1 MKLQQ
6 LRYLRE
12 VARQGLN
19 VSEAAEALFTSQP
32 GVSKQIR
39 LLEEELGVE
48 VFLRNGKRVVAV
60 TPPGQAILAL
70 AERMLQDADNLK
82 RVAREFSNEDEGSLT
97 IATTHTQAKYAL
109 PPVVTEFMK
118 RYPKIRLS
126 LHQGTPVEIC
136 ERVVSG
142 AADIA
147 IATEAIDQQRE
158 LVMLPCYQWNR
169 SVVVPPAHPLLK
181 LTSLTLEEIAKY
193 PIITYDYAF
202 AGRSQLN
209 QAFAARRL
217 EPNIVLSAID
227 ADIIKT
233 YVALGLGIGI
243 LASMAFDA
251 KRDSNLRAIDAG
263 HLFPSATTRIGL
275 RRGAYLRGFA
285 YTFIELFAP
294 HLSKKTVE
302 QAMRGKGSDFEL

>member
-19 VSEAAEALFTSQP
+19 VSEAADALFTSQP

-60 TPPGQAILAL
+60 TAPGQAILAL

-82 RVAREFSNEDEGSLT
+82 RVAREFSNEDEGSLS

-109 PPVVTEFMK
+109 PPVVSEFMK

-142 AADIA
+142 DADIA
-147 IATEAIDQQRE
+147 IATEAIDQYRE
-158 LVMLPCYQWNR
+158 LVMLPCHHLR
-169 SVVVPPAHPLLK
+169 LRICRPL
-181 LTSLTLEEIAKY
+181 
-193 PIITYDYAF
+193 
-202 AGRSQLN
+202 
-209 QAFAARRL
+209 AA
-217 EPNIVLSAID
+217 
-227 ADIIKT
+227 
-233 YVALGLGIGI
+233 
-243 LASMAFDA
+243 
-251 KRDSNLRAIDAG
+251 
-263 HLFPSATTRIGL
+263 
-275 RRGAYLRGFA
+275 
-285 YTFIELFAP
+285 
-294 HLSKKTVE
+294 
-302 QAMRGKGSDFEL
+302 